1 MKEDQEQKRVV
12 AIVPAAGLGKRFGT
26 DINKPFQSL
35 GGKPLI
41 IWSLETLESVHEIE
55 EIIPVLKVED
65 MEYGQKIFK
74 KYNISKIRSIAP
86 GGKERQDS
94 VYNGLSLIKNKDCL
108 VLIHDGVRPFIEK
121 ELIEKAIQKLLTSS
135 ASHPPNSGGFTDA
148 KAIGIKGGIDGV
160 VLGVPVKDTIKE
172 AEDGIIKKTLK
183 RGSLWAIQTPQIF
196 PYDKMIHAYEKAM
209 KEGFYSTDEAALI
222 EKYGGKIMI
231 VIGSYKNIKITTP
244 EDMQIAEMFHLKE
257 RR

>member
-12 AIVPAAGLGKRFGT
+12 AIVPAAGLGKRFGADT
-26 DINKPFQSL
+26 NKPFQSL

-41 IWSLETLESVHEIE
+41 VWALETLQSVREIE

-65 MEYGQKIFK
+65 MEYGQKIFT
-74 KYNISKIRSIAP
+74 KYNISKINRIAP

-94 VYNGLSLIKNKDCL
+94 VYNGLRLIRNTDCL

-121 ELIEKAIQKLLTSS
+121 ELIEKAIKELLATSAYHS
-135 ASHPPNSGGFTDA
+135 PNSGGLTEVKTD
-148 KAIGIKGGIDGV
+148 GIKGGIDGV

-209 KEGFYSTDEAALI
+209 EEGFYSTDEAALI
-222 EKYGGKIMI
+222 EKYGGKIQI

-244 EDMQIAEMFHLKE
+244 EDMEIAEIFHLKQ

>member
-12 AIVPAAGLGKRFGT
+12 AIVPAAGLGKRFGK

-74 KYNISKIRSIAP
+74 KYNISKIRRIAP

-121 ELIEKAIQKLLTSS
+121 ELIEKAIQKLLTPS
-135 ASHPPNSGGFTDA
+135 ASPSSE
-148 KAIGIKGGIDGV
+148 
-160 VLGVPVKDTIKE
+160 L
-172 AEDGIIKKTLK
+172 
-183 RGSLWAIQTPQIF
+183 RR
-196 PYDKMIHAYEKAM
+196 IH
-209 KEGFYSTDEAALI
+209 
-222 EKYGGKIMI
+222 
-231 VIGSYKNIKITTP
+231 
-244 EDMQIAEMFHLKE
+244 
-257 RR
+257 

>member
-1 MKEDQEQKRVV
+1 MREDQEQKRVV
-12 AIVPAAGLGKRFGT
+12 AIVPAAGLGKRFGPDT
-26 DINKPFQSL
+26 NKPFQSL

-65 MEYGQKIFK
+65 MVYGQKIFK
-74 KYNISKIRSIAP
+74 KYNISKIRRIAP

-94 VYNGLSLIKNKDCL
+94 VYNGLRLIKNTDSL

-121 ELIEKAIQKLLTSS
+121 ELIEKAIQELLTLS
-135 ASHPPNSGGFTDA
+135 ASPFPHSGGFTES
-148 KAIGIKGGIDGV
+148 KANGVEGEIEGV
-160 VLGVPVKDTIKE
+160 VLAVPVKDTIKE

-183 RGSLWAIQTPQIF
+183 RGSLWAVQTPQIF
-196 PYDKMIHAYEKAM
+196 PYNKMIRAYEKAM
-209 KEGFYSTDEAALI
+209 QEGFYSTDEAALI

-244 EDMQIAEMFHLKE
+244 EDMEVAEIFHLKQ

>member
-12 AIVPAAGLGKRFGT
+12 AIVPAAGLGKRFGKDT
-26 DINKPFQSL
+26 NKPFQSL

-74 KYNISKIRSIAP
+74 KYNISKIKSIAP

-94 VYNGLSLIKNKDCL
+94 VYNGLRLIKNKDCL
-108 VLIHDGVRPFIEK
+108 VLIHDGVRPFIQK
-121 ELIEKAIQKLLTSS
+121 ELIEKAIQELLTPSVS
-135 ASHPPNSGGFTDA
+135 TFPHSGGFTEA
-148 KAIGIKGGIDGV
+148 KANGINGV

-244 EDMQIAEMFHLKE
+244 EDMQIAEMFHLKQ

>member
-1 MKEDQEQKRVV
+1 MKEDREQKRVV
-12 AIVPAAGLGKRFGT
+12 AIVPAAGLGKRFGPDT
-26 DINKPFQSL
+26 NKPFKSL

-41 IWSLETLESVHEIE
+41 IWSLETLQSVHEIE

-94 VYNGLSLIKNKDCL
+94 VYNGLRLIKNKDCL
-108 VLIHDGVRPFIEK
+108 VLIHDGVRPFIER
-121 ELIEKAIQKLLTSS
+121 ELIEKVIKELLTPSV
-135 ASHPPNSGGFTDA
+135 SHFSHSGGFTEA
-148 KAIGIKGGIDGV
+148 KANGVEGGIDGV

-222 EKYGGKIMI
+222 EKYGGNIMI

-244 EDMQIAEMFHLKE
+244 EDMQIAEIFHLKE